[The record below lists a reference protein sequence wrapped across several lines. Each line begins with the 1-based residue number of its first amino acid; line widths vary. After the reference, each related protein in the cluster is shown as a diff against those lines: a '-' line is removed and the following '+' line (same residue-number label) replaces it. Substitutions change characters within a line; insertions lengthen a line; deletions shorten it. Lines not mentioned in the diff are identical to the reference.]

1 MLIELSLRQRYGETF
16 IAHFFNVRRFH
27 FQSRINPTGCIS
39 LNASV
44 IASAIILW
52 SERIN
57 TVYCYFTESSN
68 IPKFSGNLQLHVG
81 LIDWTHATHC
91 HFHHACQFNS
101 SNRLHSQNVNSL
113 NGAAIGRSRL
123 TIAVRGSLFITIQ
136 ICCLLLLSAYFKIKN
151 SLSFAATFPFIYFFK
166 VSQS

>member
-1 MLIELSLRQRYGETF
+1 MVLIELSLRQRYGETF

-91 HFHHACQFNS
+91 HFHHACQFQWFQPIALPKCEQLERS
-101 SNRLHSQNVNSL
+101 SNRQEPFNYCCERLIVYNNSNL
-113 NGAAIGRSRL
+113 
-123 TIAVRGSLFITIQ
+123 LFTFVE
-136 ICCLLLLSAYFKIKN
+136 CLF
-151 SLSFAATFPFIYFFK
+151 
-166 VSQS
+166 